1 MKQITINNKEMVLN
15 TNKETIISLNIGDK
29 INVNG
34 LLKDY
39 QPYYDMENLILINPE
54 TGQKIIIQNVNNVF
68 ENNDGLLDFDL
79 NKLTDIY
86 SNKIPESYSYVS
98 FLDDP
103 EEIDNIIDKL
113 DVLLNYLEEPS
124 AEIKEE
130 IQNDNLA
137 FNPEDLPAP
146 AAGEEPTTEDGI
158 VRARFEDRT
167 ALERNIET
175 DLRSNS
181 LNETNIQTTTN
192 LGENNLNLVEDTI
205 PLTPP
210 LTPPLEEAKE
220 IEVSYVN
227 VNNTLYEKV
236 TIPTIAVEVDTE
248 TSVLNEELIESEGL
262 ILIEEQ
268 WYKPTIKEKEE
279 TFTDYRTEIIRT
291 ETPYEPYNSIGIE
304 YNNLNNYGDTTEN
317 ISFGH
322 LVNDISIQ
330 IKSFKVDFDEG
341 VINFYKE
348 GELVNSSYIDEY
360 YDSKDNIETMLN
372 IKTDF
377 DYDTLSITHNG
388 EAQGV
393 GQQSGEFKIG
403 GIIENNVF
411 DTIVS
416 EEEVQVPFE
425 NTRIVEVEENILYEG
440 DVYKTIVETHI
451 EYVENPNFDTT
462 NLIKEGGEW
471 YQPVEDNYLKVILSG
486 GDEEEY
492 FNLDNLIDN
501 VEKIELTNNININL
515 DDLLTSDKYYGD
527 NIEIKIIT
535 DEGEEIGISDNIT
548 TSNNWN
554 ETIDNNIYTYEN
566 YENGIK
572 IDVFE
577 QIIDEIV

>member
-1 MKQITINNKEMVLN
+1 MKQITINGQDFNLEL
-15 TNKETIISLNIGDK
+15 NKETIISLNIGDK

-68 ENNDGLLDFDL
+68 ENNNDLLDFDL

-86 SNKIPESYSYVS
+86 SNSIPE
-98 FLDDP
+98 DP
-103 EEIDNIIDKL
+103 NDEDPTPQVDKE
-113 DVLLNYLEEPS
+113 V
-124 AEIKEE
+124 
-130 IQNDNLA
+130 
-137 FNPEDLPAP
+137 
-146 AAGEEPTTEDGI
+146 
-158 VRARFEDRT
+158 
-167 ALERNIET
+167 
-175 DLRSNS
+175 
-181 LNETNIQTTTN
+181 
-192 LGENNLNLVEDTI
+192 
-205 PLTPP
+205 
-210 LTPPLEEAKE
+210 
-220 IEVSYVN
+220 EVSYVN

-236 TIPTIAVEVDTE
+236 TIPTIALEVGTE

-268 WYKPTIKEKEE
+268 WYKPTIVEKEE
-279 TFTDYRTEIIRT
+279 TFTDYRTEIIRI

-304 YNNLNNYGDTTEN
+304 YNNLNNYGDTIGN

-330 IKSFKVDFDEG
+330 IKSFKLDFDEG
-341 VINFYKE
+341 IINFYKE

-411 DTIVS
+411 DTIIT
-416 EEEVQVPFE
+416 EEEIEVPFE

-440 DVYKTIVETHI
+440 DVYQTIIETNI
-451 EYVENPNFDTT
+451 EYVEDPSFDKTT
-462 NLIKEGGEW
+462 LIEEGGEW
-471 YQPVEDNYLKVILSG
+471 YQPIENTYLKAILSG

-501 VEKIELTNNININL
+501 VEEIELSNNINISL
-515 DDLLTSDKYYGD
+515 DDLLTSDKYYGE
-527 NIEIKIIT
+527 NLEIKIVT
-535 DEGEEIGISDNIT
+535 NEGEE
-548 TSNNWN
+548 
-554 ETIDNNIYTYEN
+554 
-566 YENGIK
+566 
-572 IDVFE
+572 V
-577 QIIDEIV
+577 V